1 MEQILQLWARS
12 PAPSGGALTPI
23 FAAGSQ
29 PPAGCT
35 ESIINDWLTGDVARS
50 AELLSGSS
58 GRSVKILWNSIQRC
72 RLNPETVLF
81 LTRGLILNMS
91 KVVGF
96 TRCDFTNSIFEM
108 DKLIF
113 ND

>member
-1 MEQILQLWARS
+1 MRIY
-12 PAPSGGALTPI
+12 G
-23 FAAGSQ
+23 
-29 PPAGCT
+29 
-35 ESIINDWLTGDVARS
+35 WLSLGMA
-50 AELLSGSS
+50 
-58 GRSVKILWNSIQRC
+58 
-72 RLNPETVLF
+72 LF